1 MKTGT
6 LGAWQQSELSS
17 VQEEN
22 YITVQINLQ
31 MVTMRTK
38 YRHGCDF
45 PSKEAQC
52 LNNQETH
59 SGGGILGKGCVTL
72 GEGQPELGLQGWHK
86 PWSLQ
91 YGEMKWCLPFIHLFM
106 LAISFL

>member
-1 MKTGT
+1 
-6 LGAWQQSELSS
+6 
-17 VQEEN
+17 
-22 YITVQINLQ
+22 

-45 PSKEAQC
+45 PSKEAQY

-59 SGGGILGKGCVTL
+59 SGGGILGQGCVTL
-72 GEGQPELGLQGWHK
+72 EGKPELGLQGWHK

-91 YGEMKWCLPFIHLFM
+91 HGKMKWCLPFIHSFM